1 MRKKGTHLGIFSGLV
16 ATAAA
21 ALAFAS
27 PAGASASCDRVA
39 SPTGSDS
46 AVGTVAAPFKTGE
59 KLAGS
64 LSSGQ
69 TGCFRAGT
77 FSGSISVRVP
87 NVTLTSYPGE
97 RATLVGYF
105 AVAFQGSGDTVK
117 DLNIDGRPAIAT
129 PQISADNVTFS
140 GNDVTNHNT
149 AICFTVGGFG
159 YRPRNTV
166 IENNNIHDCGRLP
179 AQNGDHGIYI
189 DDATG
194 TIVRGNWIH
203 NNADFGVHMYPNGDN
218 SLITGNI
225 IDSNGEGVIFAG
237 AGGQTSD
244 NNVVEHNIITNS
256 QVRQNVESY
265 WGSGP
270 VGVGNVV
277 TNNCIKGA
285 ADPYYATQNGSGI
298 LSPQVGFTASSNLI
312 VDPGYENAMS
322 GDYRIPSDSPCA
334 AILAEAKADPSMG
347 QVDRNRANSPVQPA
361 SSTRSTDNGTPT
373 SAKRTGN
380 VRTVKNRGK
389 KRAKKKAHPAEAK
402 ARV

>member
-1 MRKKGTHLGIFSGLV
+1 MRKKGTHLGFFSGVV
-16 ATAAA
+16 ATTAA

-27 PAGASASCDRVA
+27 PAGASVTCDRVA

-46 AVGTVAAPFKTGE
+46 AAGTVAAPFKTGQ
-59 KLAGS
+59 KLASS

-105 AVAFQGSGDTVK
+105 AVTFQGTGDTVK
-117 DLNIDGRPAIAT
+117 NLNIDGRPAIAT

-149 AICFTVGGFG
+149 EICFTVGGAG
-159 YRPRNTV
+159 YRPQNTV
-166 IENNNIHDCGRLP
+166 IENNNIHNCGKLP

-203 NNADFGVHMYPNGDN
+203 NNADWGVHMYPNGDH
-218 SLITGNI
+218 SLVTGNI
-225 IDSNGEGVIFAG
+225 IDSNGNGVIFAG
-237 AGGQTSD
+237 VGGQTSD
-244 NNVVEHNIITNS
+244 YNTVEHNIITNS
-256 QVRQNVESY
+256 QLGYNAESY

-270 VGVGNVV
+270 VGVGNVAR
-277 TNNCIKGA
+277 NNCIKGA

-298 LSPQVGFTASSNLI
+298 QSTQVGFTASSNLV

-334 AILAEAKADPSMG
+334 AILAGANVDPSMG
-347 QVDRNRANSPVQPA
+347 QVDGDPANPPVQPP
-361 SSTRSTDNGTPT
+361 SSTGSADNGTPT
-373 SAKRTGN
+373 SA
-380 VRTVKNRGK
+380 TVKKKRGK

-402 ARV
+402 ARA

>member
-1 MRKKGTHLGIFSGLV
+1 MRRKGTHLGIFSGVV
-16 ATAAA
+16 ATTAA

-27 PAGASASCDRVA
+27 PAGASLTCDRVV

-46 AVGTVAAPFKTGE
+46 AAGTVAAPFKTGQ
-59 KLAGS
+59 KLASS

-105 AVAFQGSGDTVK
+105 AVTFQGTRDTVK
-117 DLNIDGRPAIAT
+117 NLNIDGRPAIAT

-140 GNDVTNHNT
+140 GNDVTNQNT
-149 AICFTVGGFG
+149 EICFTVGGAG
-159 YRPRNTV
+159 YRPQNTV
-166 IENNNIHDCGRLP
+166 IENNNIHNCGKLP

-189 DDATG
+189 ADATG

-203 NNADFGVHMYPNGDN
+203 NNADYGVHMYPNADH
-218 SLITGNI
+218 SLVTGNI
-225 IDSNGEGVIFAG
+225 IDSNGNGVIFAG
-237 AGGQTSD
+237 VGGQTSD
-244 NNVVEHNIITNS
+244 YNTVEHNIITNS
-256 QVRQNVESY
+256 QIGYNAESY

-270 VGVGNVV
+270 VGVGNVAR
-277 TNNCIKGA
+277 NNCIKGA

-298 LSPQVGFTASSNLI
+298 QSQQVGFTASSNLV
-312 VDPGYENAMS
+312 VDPGYANAMS

-334 AILAEAKADPSMG
+334 AILAGANVDPSMG
-347 QVDRNRANSPVQPA
+347 QVDGDPANPPVQPH
-361 SSTRSTDNGTPT
+361 SSAGSADSGTPT
-373 SAKRTGN
+373 SA
-380 VRTVKNRGK
+380 TVKKKRGK
-389 KRAKKKAHPAEAK
+389 KRAKKKAHAAEAK
-402 ARV
+402 ARA

>member
-46 AVGTVAAPFKTGE
+46 AVGTVTAPFKTGE

-105 AVAFQGSGDTVK
+105 AVPPQGSGDTVK
-117 DLNIDGRPAIAT
+117 DLNIDGRPAVAT

-149 AICFTVGGFG
+149 AICFTVGGAG

-203 NNADFGVHMYPNGDN
+203 NNADFGVHMYPNGDH

-244 NNVVEHNIITNS
+244 YNTVKHNIITNS

-270 VGVGNVV
+270 VGVGDVV

-298 LSPQVGFTASSNLI
+298 LSPRVGFTVRSNLI
-312 VDPGYENAMS
+312 ADPRYVNRAA
-322 GDYRIPSDSPCA
+322 GDYRLQRNSPCA
-334 AILAEAKADPSMG
+334 SIL
-347 QVDRNRANSPVQPA
+347 R
-361 SSTRSTDNGTPT
+361 
-373 SAKRTGN
+373 KRTG
-380 VRTVKNRGK
+380 KKK
-389 KRAKKKAHPAEAK
+389 KRAKKTPSARAK
-402 ARV
+402 ARA

>member
-1 MRKKGTHLGIFSGLV
+1 M

-105 AVAFQGSGDTVK
+105 AVPPQGSGDTVK
-117 DLNIDGRPAIAT
+117 DLNIDGRPAVAT

-149 AICFTVGGFG
+149 AICFTVGGAG
-159 YRPRNTV
+159 YRPQSTV

-203 NNADFGVHMYPNGDN
+203 NNADFGVHMYPNGDH

-334 AILAEAKADPSMG
+334 AILAGAKVDPSMG
-347 QVDRNRANSPVQPA
+347 QVDRNRANSPVQLA
-361 SSTRSTDNGTPT
+361 SSTRSTVNGTPT

-380 VRTVKNRGK
+380 VRTVKKRGK

-402 ARV
+402 ARA

>member
-1 MRKKGTHLGIFSGLV
+1 MCPEKSVGAGAAVPGADAAEAVTRRRIHLAGLV

-27 PAGASASCDRVA
+27 PAGASAACDRVA
-39 SPTGSDS
+39 SPSGSDS

-59 KLAGS
+59 KLASS

-87 NVTLTSYPGE
+87 NVTLTSYPRE

-105 AVAFQGSGDTVK
+105 AVPFQGSGDTVK
-117 DLNIDGRPAIAT
+117 NLNIDGRPAVAT

-149 AICFTVGGFG
+149 AICFIVGGAG

-203 NNADFGVHMYPNGDN
+203 NNADFGVHMYPNGDH
-218 SLITGNI
+218 SLVTGNI

-270 VGVGNVV
+270 VGVGDVAR
-277 TNNCIKGA
+277 NNCIKGA
-285 ADPYYATQNGSGI
+285 ADPYYATTNGSGI
-298 LSPQVGFTASSNLI
+298 QSPRVGFTARSNLI
-312 VDPGYENAMS
+312 ADPRYVNRAAGN
-322 GDYRIPSDSPCA
+322 YRLQPNSPCA
-334 AILAEAKADPSMG
+334 SIL
-347 QVDRNRANSPVQPA
+347 R
-361 SSTRSTDNGTPT
+361 
-373 SAKRTGN
+373 KRTG
-380 VRTVKNRGK
+380 KKK
-389 KRAKKKAHPAEAK
+389 KRAKKTPSAGAK
-402 ARV
+402 ARA

>member
-1 MRKKGTHLGIFSGLV
+1 MRPEKSVGAGAAVAGADASKELTRRRIHLAGLV

-27 PAGASASCDRVA
+27 PAGASAACDRVA
-39 SPTGSDS
+39 SPSGSDS

-59 KLAGS
+59 KLASS

-105 AVAFQGSGDTVK
+105 AVTFQGSGDTVK
-117 DLNIDGRPAIAT
+117 NLNIDGRPAVAT

-149 AICFTVGGFG
+149 AICFTVGGAG

-203 NNADFGVHMYPNGDN
+203 NNADFGVHMYPNGDH

-270 VGVGNVV
+270 VGVGDVV

-298 LSPQVGFTASSNLI
+298 LSPRVGFTVRSNLI
-312 VDPGYENAMS
+312 ADPRYVNRAA
-322 GDYRIPSDSPCA
+322 GDYRLQRNSPCA
-334 AILAEAKADPSMG
+334 SIL
-347 QVDRNRANSPVQPA
+347 R
-361 SSTRSTDNGTPT
+361 
-373 SAKRTGN
+373 KRTG
-380 VRTVKNRGK
+380 KKK
-389 KRAKKKAHPAEAK
+389 KRAKKTPSARAK
-402 ARV
+402 ARA

>member
-1 MRKKGTHLGIFSGLV
+1 MRPEKSVGAGAALAGADAAKELTRRRIHLAGLV

-87 NVTLTSYPGE
+87 NLTLTSYPGE

-117 DLNIDGRPAIAT
+117 NLNIDGRPAVAT

-149 AICFTVGGFG
+149 AICFTVGGAG

-203 NNADFGVHMYPNGDN
+203 NNADRGVQMYPNGDN
-218 SLITGNI
+218 SLVTGNI

-244 NNVVEHNIITNS
+244 NNVVKHNIITNS

-270 VGVGNVV
+270 VGVGDVV

-298 LSPQVGFTASSNLI
+298 LSPRVGFTVRSNLI
-312 VDPGYENAMS
+312 ADPRYVNRAA
-322 GDYRIPSDSPCA
+322 GDYRLQRNSPCA
-334 AILAEAKADPSMG
+334 SIL
-347 QVDRNRANSPVQPA
+347 R
-361 SSTRSTDNGTPT
+361 
-373 SAKRTGN
+373 KRTG
-380 VRTVKNRGK
+380 KKK
-389 KRAKKKAHPAEAK
+389 KRAKKTPSARAK
-402 ARV
+402 ARA

>member
-1 MRKKGTHLGIFSGLV
+1 MTRRRIHLAGLV

-46 AVGTVAAPFKTGE
+46 AAGTVAAPFKTGQ
-59 KLAGS
+59 KLASS

-87 NVTLTSYPGE
+87 NLTLTSYPGE

-117 DLNIDGRPAIAT
+117 NLNIDGRPAVAT

-159 YRPRNTV
+159 YRPQNTV

-203 NNADFGVHMYPNGDN
+203 NNADFGVHMYPNGDH

-225 IDSNGEGVIFAG
+225 IDSNGEGVIFGG

-270 VGVGNVV
+270 VGVGDVV

-298 LSPQVGFTASSNLI
+298 LSPRVGFTASSNLI

-334 AILAEAKADPSMG
+334 AILAGAKVDPPMG

-380 VRTVKNRGK
+380 VRTGKKRGK
-389 KRAKKKAHPAEAK
+389 KRARKKAHPAEAK
-402 ARV
+402 ARA

>member
-1 MRKKGTHLGIFSGLV
+1 MRKKGTHLGFFSGVV
-16 ATAAA
+16 ATTAA

-27 PAGASASCDRVA
+27 PAGASVTCDRVA

-46 AVGTVAAPFKTGE
+46 AAGTVAAPFKTGQ
-59 KLAGS
+59 KLASS
-64 LSSGQ
+64 LSSGE

-105 AVAFQGSGDTVK
+105 AVTFQGTGDTVK
-117 DLNIDGRPAIAT
+117 NLNIDGRPAIAT

-149 AICFTVGGFG
+149 EICFTVGGAG
-159 YRPRNTV
+159 YRPQNTV
-166 IENNNIHDCGRLP
+166 IENNNIHNCGKLP

-203 NNADFGVHMYPNGDN
+203 NNADWGVHMYPNGDH
-218 SLITGNI
+218 SLVTGNI
-225 IDSNGEGVIFAG
+225 IDSNGNGVIFAG
-237 AGGQTSD
+237 VGGQTSD
-244 NNVVEHNIITNS
+244 YNTVEHNIITNS
-256 QVRQNVESY
+256 QLGYNAESY

-270 VGVGNVV
+270 VGVGNVAR
-277 TNNCIKGA
+277 NNCIKGA

-298 LSPQVGFTASSNLI
+298 QSTQVGFTASSNLV

-334 AILAEAKADPSMG
+334 AILAGANVDPSMG
-347 QVDRNRANSPVQPA
+347 QVDGDPANPPVQPP
-361 SSTRSTDNGTPT
+361 SSTGSADNGTPT
-373 SAKRTGN
+373 SA
-380 VRTVKNRGK
+380 TVKKKRGK

-402 ARV
+402 ARA

>member
-1 MRKKGTHLGIFSGLV
+1 MRKKGTHLGIVSGVV

-21 ALAFAS
+21 ALAIAL

-46 AVGTVAAPFKTGE
+46 AAGTVAAPFKTGQ
-59 KLAGS
+59 KLASS

-87 NVTLTSYPGE
+87 NLTLTSYPGE

-117 DLNIDGRPAIAT
+117 NLNIDGRPAVAT

-149 AICFTVGGFG
+149 AICFTVGGAG

-166 IENNNIHDCGRLP
+166 IKNNNIHDCGRLP

-203 NNADFGVHMYPNGDN
+203 NNADRGVQIYPNGDN
-218 SLITGNI
+218 SLVTGNI
-225 IDSNGEGVIFAG
+225 IDSNGEGVTFSG

-270 VGVGNVV
+270 VGVGNVAR
-277 TNNCIKGA
+277 NNCIKGA
-285 ADPYYATQNGSGI
+285 SDAYYATANGSGI
-298 LSPQVGFTASSNLI
+298 QSPRVGFTIRSNLI
-312 VDPGYENAMS
+312 ADPRYVNRAA
-322 GDYRIPSDSPCA
+322 GDYRLQPKSPCA
-334 AILAEAKADPSMG
+334 SIL
-347 QVDRNRANSPVQPA
+347 R
-361 SSTRSTDNGTPT
+361 
-373 SAKRTGN
+373 KRTG
-380 VRTVKNRGK
+380 KKKK
-389 KRAKKKAHPAEAK
+389 KRAKKTPSARAK
-402 ARV
+402 ARA

>member
-1 MRKKGTHLGIFSGLV
+1 MCPEKSVGAGAALAGADAAEAMTRRRVHLAGLV

-21 ALAFAS
+21 ASAIAS

-46 AVGTVAAPFKTGE
+46 AAGTVAAPFKTGQ
-59 KLAGS
+59 KLASS

-87 NVTLTSYPGE
+87 NLTLTSYPGE

-105 AVAFQGSGDTVK
+105 AVAPQGSGDTVK
-117 DLNIDGRPAIAT
+117 NLNIDGRPAIAT

-149 AICFTVGGFG
+149 EICFTVGGFG
-159 YRPRNTV
+159 YRPQNTV
-166 IENNNIHDCGRLP
+166 IENNNIHNCGRLP

-203 NNADFGVHMYPNGDN
+203 NNADRGVQIYPNGDN
-218 SLITGNI
+218 SLVTGNI

-270 VGVGNVV
+270 VGVGNVAR
-277 TNNCIKGA
+277 NNCIKGA
-285 ADPYYATQNGSGI
+285 SDAYYATQNGSGI
-298 LSPQVGFTASSNLI
+298 ESPRVGFTVRSNLI
-312 VDPGYENAMS
+312 ADPRYVNRAA
-322 GDYRIPSDSPCA
+322 GDYRLQPNSPCA
-334 AILAEAKADPSMG
+334 SIL
-347 QVDRNRANSPVQPA
+347 R
-361 SSTRSTDNGTPT
+361 
-373 SAKRTGN
+373 KRTG
-380 VRTVKNRGK
+380 KKK
-389 KRAKKKAHPAEAK
+389 KRAKKKPSARAK
-402 ARV
+402 ARA